1 MMKANRDKKF
11 LIVILLTEVGTLLK
25 MKLNLLKNHLFVF
38 QFHSWTY
45 RREIFGYSLKA
56 RQKTYKHFGLVMFY
70 QKQSLIK
77 KLKMFLSV
85 AF

>member
-1 MMKANRDKKF
+1 MMKANRDEKF
-11 LIVILLTEVGTLLK
+11 LIVILLTKVGTLLK
-25 MKLNLLKNHLFVF
+25 MKLNLLKNHLFQV
-38 QFHSWTY
+38 HSWTY

-56 RQKTYKHFGLVMFY
+56 RQKTYKPFGPVMFY
-70 QKQSLIK
+70 QKQSVIK